1 MKYQINLIGQ
11 KSSKKGVINKV
22 NYFFF
27 NYFRYILVFTQLIVI
42 SVLFFRFTID
52 QSIIDLKESISQQE
66 EVLKAV
72 KPILDETERVD
83 AKLKKTKNILENQEA
98 FQSQIDYLIPKFPET
113 MFLSKLAFTKDTVQ
127 MEGAIINPNHL
138 QSFFNKIKTENKYA
152 DVSLGDIQKGK
163 EGFLFSMSLNGFKKS
178 NNGR

>member
-11 KSSKKGVINKV
+11 KGNKKGAFNKV

-27 NYFRYILVFTQLIVI
+27 NYFRYILVITQLVVI

-72 KPILDETERVD
+72 KPILDETQRID
-83 AKLKKTKNILENQEA
+83 AKLKKAKIILGDQDV
-98 FQSQIDYLIPKFPET
+98 FQRQLDYLAPKFPES
-113 MFLSKLAFTKDTVQ
+113 MFLSTLVFTKDSVQ
-127 MEGAIINPNHL
+127 MEGKIINPSQL
-138 QSFFNKIKTENKYA
+138 QSFFNKIKIENKYA
-152 DVSLGDIQKGK
+152 DVSLGDIQKGN

-178 NNGR
+178 NNGK

>member
-11 KSSKKGVINKV
+11 KSDKKGVINKV

-27 NYFRYILVFTQLIVI
+27 NYFRYILVITQLVVI

-72 KPILDETERVD
+72 KPILDETQRID
-83 AKLKKTKNILENQEA
+83 AKLKKAKIILDDQDI
-98 FQSQIDYLIPKFPET
+98 FQKQLDYLVTKFPESI
-113 MFLSKLAFTKDTVQ
+113 FLSTLVITKDSVE
-127 MEGAIINPNHL
+127 MEGKIINPNQL

-152 DVSLGDIQKGK
+152 DVSLGDIQKGN